1 MVTIGEV
8 QVEVR
13 DERPHAVPAETPA
26 SPPSQARVDL
36 VSALERMR
44 ERRERLKAD

>member
-1 MVTIGEV
+1 MAVTIGEV

-13 DERPHAVPAETPA
+13 EERPNAVPAETPA
-26 SPPSQARVDL
+26 SSSQARVDL
-36 VSALERMR
+36 VSVLERMR